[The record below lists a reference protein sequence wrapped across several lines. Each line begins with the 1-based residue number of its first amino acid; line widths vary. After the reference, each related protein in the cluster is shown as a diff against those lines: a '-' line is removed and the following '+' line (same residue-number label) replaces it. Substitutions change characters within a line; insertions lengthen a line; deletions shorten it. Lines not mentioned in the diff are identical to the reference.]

1 MCVWAVWVGA
11 VCVCVWGEVSV
22 CVCGQ
27 CVCVCVWGEVSVVC
41 GLCVIEPSK
50 IANDIYS
57 REIN

>member
-1 MCVWAVWVGA
+1 MCVCGQ
-11 VCVCVWGEVSV
+11 CGL
-22 CVCGQ
+22 GQ

>member
-1 MCVWAVWVGA
+1 MCVGSVG
-11 VCVCVWGEVSV
+11 WGS
-22 CVCGQ
+22 
-27 CVCVCVWGEVSVVC
+27 VCVCVWGEVSVVC